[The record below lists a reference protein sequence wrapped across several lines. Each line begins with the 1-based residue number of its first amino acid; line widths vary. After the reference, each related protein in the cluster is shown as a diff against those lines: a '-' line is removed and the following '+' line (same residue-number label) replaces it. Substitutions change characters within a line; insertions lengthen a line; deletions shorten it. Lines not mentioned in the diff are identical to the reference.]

1 MSLKLRLS
9 KVFLLFNL
17 LVFSLEALA
26 SDEREFDKER
36 LEAFRHDPEFN
47 YAQDYAASDSFITSM
62 LAYLLSSFAGLFE
75 TLNAQWVLPLLFR
88 IFIILG
94 IVVAAW
100 LIVRLKYGE
109 VLSKKNHSF
118 GNFPLTNF
126 EHQVE
131 DYQKLLKESL
141 ENKQYKM
148 AVRYLFLSTL
158 ILLEH
163 QKFLEITKWKTPYD
177 YLRELPEEKRAGFK
191 LLTDLFESTWYGD
204 YQPDNDAVNQGVQL
218 YRQLQNG

>member
-1 MSLKLRLS
+1 
-9 KVFLLFNL
+9 
-17 LVFSLEALA
+17 
-26 SDEREFDKER
+26 
-36 LEAFRHDPEFN
+36 
-47 YAQDYAASDSFITSM
+47 
-62 LAYLLSSFAGLFE
+62 

-109 VLSKKNHSF
+109 VLSKKNQSF

-163 QKFLEITKWKTPYD
+163 QKFLEITKWKAPYD
-177 YLRELPEEKRAGFK
+177 YLKELPDEKKSGFK
-191 LLTDLFESTWYGD
+191 MLTDLFENTWYGD
-204 YQPDNDAVNQGVQL
+204 YQPDNEAVDQGLQL
-218 YRQLQNG
+218 YRRLQNA